1 MILDTLAEGAR
12 RRARVLEEADGEGI
26 REAAIARA
34 LDEDVHD
41 FPFERNLWAEGVN
54 IICEVKK
61 ASPSKG
67 IIADHF
73 PYLEIARDYERA
85 GAAAISVLT
94 EPDYFLGSG
103 LYLKK
108 ISRAVQIPILRKDF
122 IVSEVQIYE
131 SKLLGASAILLIV
144 SILTDEEL
152 TRFIRTAKGLGLSAL
167 VETRTEEEIRR
178 AVLAGARIIGVN
190 NRDLR
195 DFSIDNTR
203 AARLHSL
210 VPEDTLFIAE
220 SGIQKREDIEE
231 FLAAGIRNFLI
242 GEAMMKAEDKAEKL
256 AEFIGEEPRVQCKIC
271 GISRERDIDFLND
284 ALPDY
289 VGFIFARSPRK
300 VTPDK
305 AAGLISLLDPRI
317 KAVGVFV
324 NETAETIADIAKK
337 THLFVI
343 QLHGD
348 EDFETIREVKERTGL
363 PVWKAI
369 RAGSEEDIL
378 PWNDSPADAL
388 LLDAKVMGKRG
399 GTGKRIDPNLARA
412 VRKPFLLAGGM
423 NCENIVRA
431 ARIARPFA
439 VDVNS
444 GVETDGMKDKEKI
457 QAVIRLL
464 ARSGL
469 RKG

>member
-1 MILDTLAEGAR
+1 M
-12 RRARVLEEADGEGI
+12 
-26 REAAIARA
+26 
-34 LDEDVHD
+34 
-41 FPFERNLWAEGVN
+41 
-54 IICEVKK
+54 
-61 ASPSKG
+61 
-67 IIADHF
+67 
-73 PYLEIARDYERA
+73 
-85 GAAAISVLT
+85 
-94 EPDYFLGSG
+94 
-103 LYLKK
+103 
-108 ISRAVQIPILRKDF
+108 
-122 IVSEVQIYE
+122 
-131 SKLLGASAILLIV
+131 
-144 SILTDEEL
+144 
-152 TRFIRTAKGLGLSAL
+152 
-167 VETRTEEEIRR
+167 
-178 AVLAGARIIGVN
+178 
-190 NRDLR
+190 
-195 DFSIDNTR
+195 
-203 AARLHSL
+203 
-210 VPEDTLFIAE
+210 
-220 SGIQKREDIEE
+220 
-231 FLAAGIRNFLI
+231 
-242 GEAMMKAEDKAEKL
+242 
-256 AEFIGEEPRVQCKIC
+256 
-271 GISRERDIDFLND
+271 
-284 ALPDY
+284 
-289 VGFIFARSPRK
+289 
-300 VTPDK
+300 
-305 AAGLISLLDPRI
+305 
-317 KAVGVFV
+317 

-337 THLFVI
+337 THLSVI

-348 EDFETIREVKERTGL
+348 EDFETIREVKERTKL